1 MADHPEKRKV
11 RATTNTFAGITTPP
25 DRADRAAT
33 EPLHEAV
40 EQAMDRIEEDLF
52 GEGRD

>member
-25 DRADRAAT
+25 DRAAT